1 MLIADWFVVKLR
13 VWHDCF
19 SLSSE
24 TNQHLIVAGTHVRVS
39 LVRRKKFSL
48 GNLKDQTSVIFYL
61 VACNFCQVGS
71 QLWFLGTCFC
81 LLLTFSR
88 PEINI

>member
-1 MLIADWFVVKLR
+1 MVLDTFYLQKSQKVYFCQFKPVLIADWFVVKLR

-39 LVRRKKFSL
+39 LVRRKKFGL
-48 GNLKDQTSVIFYL
+48 GNL
-61 VACNFCQVGS
+61 
-71 QLWFLGTCFC
+71 
-81 LLLTFSR
+81 
-88 PEINI
+88 